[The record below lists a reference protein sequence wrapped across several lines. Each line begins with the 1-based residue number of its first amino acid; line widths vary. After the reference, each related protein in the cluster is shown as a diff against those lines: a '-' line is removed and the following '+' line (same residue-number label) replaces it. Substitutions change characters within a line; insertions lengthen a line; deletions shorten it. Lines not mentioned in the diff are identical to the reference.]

1 MIDCFLPIGGANEI
15 GASAY
20 FISLDGIN
28 ILLDCGA
35 RLKGEELC
43 PDYERL
49 LQEITDFS
57 EIDLILISHA
67 HYDHIGSFARISGL
81 APNAEIIATDDT
93 KQLISMQLLDF
104 GRISRRKESDRV
116 KNERYRLAQALLS
129 RIHVRPVMR
138 PFELKQNKIKITF
151 MPAGHMPGAVMIYIE
166 TSNHRVLYSGD
177 FSVRTMFGQNGMR
190 LLPDIEPDVFLL
202 NAPNTYM
209 SRTEW
214 EKELSNAS
222 KYEIESDHYLRL
234 EKTIRENIQHRNIYL
249 YSRSIPKHLDMLYF
263 LRESFSEIPIVL
275 EPKSRAIADKLTE
288 MGYAVYGENIRA
300 SEELPKERCII
311 VGQETSR
318 LGCVAVSFDGYSL
331 HASPGETLELVRKVG
346 AKKVFVLHVQ
356 PDVRKKSLADV
367 LREMGEDIFA
377 VQAENGIKYYL
388 EREKP
393 MKHEQILQDV
403 LQKNLLTAN
412 EQLKEVH
419 GKQSMEWAAI
429 YGSLLYPGKHPREAY
444 EQLQKTFVRE
454 YSISYGDYR
463 DVLRNV
469 NLDNEERRNYVI
481 DLVGQ
486 GITLLK
492 RALDGDKNAIEKYAA
507 FTEDL
512 APRDRKNH
520 KMFFIGKYMVAFLIL
535 IDPDLKNDTY
545 RPIVI
550 TFGARY
556 CDRLLRNIRDRLL
569 KEYGMSRRK
578 RSARDV
584 LQKTEKA
591 LLESTEAAV
600 EFTAGGELERLRF
613 ENNNY
618 KSSLEVVQ
626 STLDELNETIDET
639 AADAKNAAITSFY
652 ATMNSDKYGNLL
664 DSIELVERRLA
675 VLKEQKVKVPPQLM
689 PLTIV
694 FKQLLRFIKEC
705 GITPI
710 DVTGR
715 EFTTEV
721 EGLADYTYIGEAYSK
736 EGEQKTVVVER
747 PGWKFGDTVIT
758 LPTVREKEDEG
769 SIR

>member
-93 KQLISMQLLDF
+93 KQLISMQLLDC

-311 VGQETSR
+311 VGQEISR
-318 LGCVAVSFDGYSL
+318 TGCVAVSFDGYSL
-331 HASPGETLELVRKVG
+331 HASPLETLELVKKVG

-367 LREMGEDIFA
+367 LRETDEDIFA

-388 EREKP
+388 ERKKQ
-393 MKHEQILQDV
+393 MKHERILQEV
-403 LQKNLLTAN
+403 LQKDLVTAN
-412 EQLKEVH
+412 EQLKDVH
-419 GKQSMEWAAI
+419 RKMSMEWIAI
-429 YGSLLYPGKHPREAY
+429 YGSLLYPGKHPKEAY
-444 EQLQKTFVRE
+444 EQLQKAFVKE
-454 YSISYGDYR
+454 YSISYGDYV

-469 NLDNEERRNYVI
+469 NLDSEERRNYVA

-486 GITLLK
+486 GVTLLK
-492 RALDGDKNAIEKYAA
+492 KALDGDKNALDKYAA

-512 APRDRKNH
+512 EPRDRKKRH
-520 KMFFIGKYMVAFLIL
+520 RIFFIGKYMVTFLIL
-535 IDPDLKNDTY
+535 IDPDLKNDMY

-569 KEYGMSRRK
+569 KEYGMSRR
-578 RSARDV
+578 RRTARDV

-600 EFTAGGELERLRF
+600 DFTAGDELERLRF
-613 ENNNY
+613 ANNNY
-618 KSSLEVVQ
+618 KNSLELVQ
-626 STLDELNETIDET
+626 SMLDELNETIDET
-639 AADAKNAAITSFY
+639 AADAKNAAVASFY

-675 VLKEQKVKVPPQLM
+675 VIKEQKIKVLPQLM

-769 SIR
+769 SI

>member
-1 MIDCFLPIGGANEI
+1 MIDYFLPIGGANEI

-20 FISLDGIN
+20 FLSLDGIN

-43 PDYERL
+43 PDYDRL

-129 RIHVRPVMR
+129 RIHVHPVMR
-138 PFELKQNKIKITF
+138 QFGLKQNKIKITF

-190 LLPDIEPDVFLL
+190 LLADIEPDVFLL

-222 KYEIESDHYLRL
+222 KYEIQSDHYLRL
-234 EKTIRENIQHRNIYL
+234 EKTIREAIQHRNIYL
-249 YSRSIPKHLDMLYF
+249 YSRSIPKHLDMMYF

-311 VGQETSR
+311 VGQEISR
-318 LGCVAVSFDGYSL
+318 TGCVAVSFDGYSL
-331 HASPGETLELVRKVG
+331 HASPLETLELVKKVG

-367 LREMGEDIFA
+367 LRETDEDIFA

-388 EREKP
+388 ERKKQ
-393 MKHEQILQDV
+393 MKHERILQEV
-403 LQKNLLTAN
+403 LQKERETAN
-412 EQLKEVH
+412 EQLKDGN
-419 GKQSMEWAAI
+419 GKLTMEWVAV
-429 YGSLLYPGKHPREAY
+429 YGSLLYPGKHPKEAY
-444 EQLQKTFVRE
+444 EQLQKTFVKE
-454 YSISYGDYR
+454 YLISYSDYV

-469 NLDNEERRNYVI
+469 NLDSEERRNYVA

-486 GITLLK
+486 GVTLLK
-492 RALDGDKNAIEKYAA
+492 KALDGDKNAIDKYAA

-512 APRDRKNH
+512 APRDRKSR
-520 KMFFIGKYMVAFLIL
+520 KIFFIGKYMVTFLIL
-535 IDPDLKNDTY
+535 IDPDLKNDMY

-569 KEYGMSRRK
+569 DEYGMSRR
-578 RSARDV
+578 RRTARDV

-600 EFTAGGELERLRF
+600 DFTAGDELERLRF
-613 ENNNY
+613 ANNNY
-618 KSSLEVVQ
+618 KNSLELVQ
-626 STLDELNETIDET
+626 SRLDELKETIDET
-639 AADAKNAAITSFY
+639 AADAKNAAVASFY

-664 DSIELVERRLA
+664 DSIELVERRLT
-675 VLKEQKVKVPPQLM
+675 VIKEQKIKILPQLM

-694 FKQLLRFIKEC
+694 FKQLLRFIREC

-747 PGWKFGDTVIT
+747 PGWKFGDAVIT

-769 SIR
+769 SI